1 MPEASYKIFMMR
13 LTTTCYIELNFA
25 LRVDL
30 ASEFK
35 PGFALHFGI
44 CRERES
50 FFSWIHRN
58 DLGECGFRYTNPQI
72 SHFRQRIR
80 EFSCTEWNLCKFVRF
95 ISERRIYFNTFIRV
109 CYSLQFDSRLSS
121 SFDDGKLFIKQTIFI
136 YRVYMIGLCVL
147 GWRPFSTTLS
157 TRSNH
162 LTYIYI
168 HYIEHTHSDKHIH
181 FSDIFDSGWQKPFF
195 TKVLVAFDASLFL
208 SCRQTSTLL
217 FDFKLANISI
227 RYILH
232 ESNRIDCK

>member
-1 MPEASYKIFMMR
+1 MN
-13 LTTTCYIELNFA
+13 LNQVSPFI
-25 LRVDL
+25 
-30 ASEFK
+30 SEYVE
-35 PGFALHFGI
+35 
-44 CRERES
+44 RERV
-50 FFSWIHRN
+50 FFEIHRN

-157 TRSNH
+157 ERSNH
-162 LTYIYI
+162 LTYTYI
-168 HYIEHTHSDKHIH
+168 SITSNIHTAINTFILVIFSILVGKSRFSPKYLSPSMRRYFYHADKHRRFCSISNWPTYR
-181 FSDIFDSGWQKPFF
+181 FVTFYTNPTELI
-195 TKVLVAFDASLFL
+195 
-208 SCRQTSTLL
+208 
-217 FDFKLANISI
+217 AN
-227 RYILH
+227 
-232 ESNRIDCK
+232 K